1 MDVICGES
9 EPIAGFLF
17 PKFSEAKSEAT
28 FDIAEPALG
37 SDGCPGSHSVV
48 AVAAAASVVAVA
60 AAASVVAIAVCS
72 SPVPSSSEPSA
83 RVGEVKS
90 KCQADSSTR
99 SVVQQ
104 GVS

>member
-9 EPIAGFLF
+9 EPVAGFLF

-37 SDGCPGSHSVV
+37 SDGCPGSH
-48 AVAAAASVVAVA
+48 SVVAVA